1 MKVYKVSTHAKP
13 PVRGHD
19 YYADLSTDD
28 EWVCDPDLFL
38 GAPYPKKWRVPNL
51 YVRTPKRPVP
61 SFYSFGGPFVIS
73 EEVLDLVGGALVDS
87 GELLRVKI
95 IDKKEKYYLYNCTNC
110 MNVVD
115 KKKSI
120 FSPIGDFQRL
130 EHPAFLATRFE
141 DETLFKIE
149 EDAGCNIYCLERTGE
164 VEDGEFKALVDH
176 HKLTGLEFELIW
188 TKQKGLIPKKATRK
202 RNA

>member
-19 YYADLSTDD
+19 YYADLTTDD
-28 EWVCDPDLFL
+28 EWVIDADEFL
-38 GAPYPKKWRVPNL
+38 GAPYSKKWRVPNL

-61 SFYSFGGPFVIS
+61 SFYSFGCPFVLS
-73 EEVLDLVGGALVDS
+73 EQVLDLVGGALVDS

-95 IDKKEKYYLYNCTNC
+95 IDKKEKYFLYNCTNC

-130 EHPAFLATRFE
+130 ERPAFLASRFE

-149 EDAGCNIYCLERTGE
+149 EDAGCNMYCLERTGE
-164 VEDGEFKALVDH
+164 ADDGEFKALVEH
-176 HKLTGLEFELIW
+176 HKLTGLAFELIW
-188 TKQKGLIPKKATRK
+188 TKQKGLIPKKAARK
-202 RNA
+202 RKA